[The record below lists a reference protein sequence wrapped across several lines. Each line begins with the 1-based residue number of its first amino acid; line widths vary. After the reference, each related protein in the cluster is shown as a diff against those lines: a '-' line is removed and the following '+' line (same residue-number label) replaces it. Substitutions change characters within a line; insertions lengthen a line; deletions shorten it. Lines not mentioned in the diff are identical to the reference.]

1 MHRITVNTGVPY
13 EVLIER
19 GMLSRLGDRTAEVLS
34 PGRTAAILSD
44 SNVWPLYGET
54 AVRSLKQAGFSV
66 CHYVFPA
73 GESSKT
79 PETLISFVEFLA
91 ENGLTRSDLVI
102 ALGGGVTGDMG
113 GLAASL
119 YQRGIDCV
127 QVPTSLLAMVD
138 SSVGGKTAVD
148 LPQGKNLM
156 GTFTQP
162 RLVICDPDV
171 LRTLKP
177 EVYNE
182 GMAEVIKYGM
192 FGNRDLLT
200 RLAAE
205 ETDIADIIAV
215 CVDMKR
221 AVVDEDEKE
230 TGMRQILNFG
240 HTIGHAVERLRH
252 FSIYHGEGVAIGM
265 AVMTRGCVRLGRC
278 PRECDEILEPLLAKY
293 HLPNR
298 TDLPSDDLIRACRAD
313 KKRRG
318 NRITLIEPDA
328 PGSCVLVPSD
338 FEDLRKI
345 IEAGREEL

>member
-1 MHRITVNTGVPY
+1 MHRITVNTSVPY
-13 EVLIER
+13 DVLIER
-19 GMLSRLGDRTAEVLS
+19 GLLARLGELTARVLA

-44 SNVWPLYGET
+44 SNVWPLYGD
-54 AVRSLKQAGFSV
+54 AAAQSLKDAGFTT

-79 PETLISFVEFLA
+79 PETLVSFVEFLA
-91 ENGLTRSDLVI
+91 ESGLTRSDFVV

-162 RLVICDPDV
+162 RLVVCDPDV

-192 FGNRDLLT
+192 FGNRKLLQQ
-200 RLAAE
+200 LSE
-205 ETDIADIIAV
+205 DETDIADIIAV
-215 CVDMKR
+215 CVEMKR
-221 AVVDEDEKE
+221 VVVDEDEKE
-230 TGMRQILNFG
+230 NGARQILNFG
-240 HTIGHAVERLRH
+240 HTIGHAVERLSH

-265 AVMTRGCVRLGRC
+265 AVMTRGCVRLGCC
-278 PRECDEILEPLLAKY
+278 PRECDEILEPLLA
-293 HLPNR
+293 
-298 TDLPSDDLIRACRAD
+298 
-313 KKRRG
+313 
-318 NRITLIEPDA
+318 
-328 PGSCVLVPSD
+328 
-338 FEDLRKI
+338 
-345 IEAGREEL
+345 